1 MQGLEMKNHILL
13 TLSMFVALTTA
24 VSAHPHAFV
33 ECTFSFVMDKD
44 GLVGF
49 RQRWTLDEMT
59 SVSVLDVVDTNRDG
73 ALSAEEKTAVRDLSV
88 ESLLAYHYFTVAR
101 VNGKDY
107 PITKITDFTAELK
120 NGKLTYNFFAP
131 CRVTSYPGKRQE
143 VKAAV
148 YDDSFYTFVV
158 YVEEGGIG
166 FDPTKDPLFAD
177 REAPAKPGDFKR
189 FSKAVGVGKF
199 KGDVKIQ
206 GDAAKFNVTL
216 KVRDEPDMAYFYD
229 QVVPQA
235 FVLTFESK

>member
-1 MQGLEMKNHILL
+1 MTKRILL
-13 TLSMFVALTTA
+13 ALSILVALTTT

-33 ECTFSFVMDKD
+33 ECTFSFVMDKE

-49 RQRWTLDEMT
+49 KQRWTLDEMT

-73 ALSAEEKTAVRDLSV
+73 ALSAKEKTAVRDLSV

-107 PITKITDFTAELK
+107 PITQITDFTAELK
-120 NGKLTYNFFAP
+120 DGKLTYNFLVP
-131 CRVTSYPGKRQE
+131 CRVASPPGKSQE

-158 YVEEGGIG
+158 YVEEGGTR
-166 FDPTKDPLFAD
+166 FDPTKDSLFAN
-177 REAPAKPGDFKR
+177 REAPAKPEDFKR

-199 KGDVKIQ
+199 KGVVKIQ
-206 GDAAKFNVTL
+206 GDAANFNVTS

-235 FVLTFESK
+235 FVLSFESK